1 MRSIFLPYRFI
12 YVDRQKT
19 GGTAKRGR
27 WKNMADYY
35 NCILKFIGDY
45 YVGVK
50 TYGNGIKK
58 GRRSKK
64 TEAALKEEI
73 RKIEMD
79 SMLSDVEKM
88 VKITVLKENWSEENE
103 RKNTATKEPKGRKLT
118 MKEREEFSDLMDVNF
133 KCGDKYVTLTYA
145 KEDVSL
151 DEAGRDFDNW
161 IKRMREK
168 YGNFKYLGVRSFQ
181 ERGTIHFHVLM
192 TLPDIPIEELKSST
206 FQSIWGLGTVDVKKI
221 YHLSM
226 VGKYAKLKNYLL
238 KNLCEFREDERSFG
252 KRLLL
257 KSKNLEKPLV
267 IKGTYKEIMEILNGL
282 EGDLKK
288 VDGYKFKLEYLN
300 FIASTTYRRIPK
312 KGES

>member
-1 MRSIFLPYRFI
+1 M
-12 YVDRQKT
+12 D
-19 GGTAKRGR
+19 
-27 WKNMADYY
+27 DYY
-35 NCILKFIGDY
+35 NCVLKFIGDD

-50 TYGNGIKK
+50 KYGNGIKK

-64 TEAALKEEI
+64 TEAMLKEEI

-79 SMLSDVEKM
+79 TVLSNVEKM

-133 KCGDKYVTLTYA
+133 KRGDKYVTLTYA

-151 DEAGRDFDNW
+151 DKAGRDFDNW

-192 TLPDIPIEELKSST
+192 TLPDIPIEELRSST

-226 VGKYAKLKNYLL
+226 IGKYAKLKNYLL
-238 KNLCEFREDERSFG
+238 GNLQEFKEDERSFG

-257 KSKNLEKPLV
+257 KSKNLEKPPV
-267 IKGTYKEIMEILNGL
+267 IKGTYKEIREILDGL
-282 EGDLKK
+282 GSDLKM
-288 VDGYKFKLEYLN
+288 VDGYKFKHEYLN
-300 FIASTTYRRIPK
+300 YIASTTYRLLTK
-312 KGES
+312 KVEVKPLKRKYARL